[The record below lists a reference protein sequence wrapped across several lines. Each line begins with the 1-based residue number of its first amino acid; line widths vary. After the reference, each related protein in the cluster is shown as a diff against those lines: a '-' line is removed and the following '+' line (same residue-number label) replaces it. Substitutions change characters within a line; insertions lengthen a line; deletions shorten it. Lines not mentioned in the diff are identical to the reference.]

1 MKRIVLTGG
10 GTAGHVM
17 PNLAIIDDLSK
28 LDWEIHYIG
37 SYNGIERSLIN
48 KANIKYH
55 PIRTGK
61 LRRYFDIKNFL
72 DPFNVLIGIF
82 QSIYLMIKIKPS
94 IVFSKGGFVAVPVII
109 AAWLN
114 RVPSITHEG
123 DITVGLANKLCVPFV
138 KKICTAFVNTA
149 KYLPQNKAVYTG
161 LPIRREVFSGNKAL
175 GYELCG
181 FTNSTPV
188 ILVMGG
194 SLGSLNVNKSL
205 RNILPELL
213 KDYQVVHICGKGNV
227 DNSLQEL
234 KGYKQFEFVT
244 EELPHIFSISDI
256 VISRAGTNS
265 VFELL
270 TLRKVCL
277 FIPLSTA
284 ASRGEQILNAEF
296 AVNNGLSQMITEN
309 NLSNQ
314 VFLDKIKDLFKNK
327 DTYINNIS
335 KYKFPDGTA
344 EIINLISTYYKGK

>member
-17 PNLAIIDDLSK
+17 PNLALIDDLSK

-37 SYNGIERSLIN
+37 SYTGIERSLIN
-48 KANIKYH
+48 KASIKYH

-82 QSIYLMIKIKPS
+82 QSIYLMIKIRPS

-123 DITVGLANKLCVPFV
+123 DVTVGLANKLCIPFV
-138 KKICTAFVNTA
+138 KKICTAFADTV
-149 KYLPQNKAVYTG
+149 KLLPQNKALYTG

-175 GYELCG
+175 GYQLCG
-181 FTNSTPV
+181 FTASTPV
-188 ILVMGG
+188 ILVIGG
-194 SLGSLNVNKSL
+194 SLGSLNVNKNL

-213 KDYQVVHICGKGNV
+213 RNYQVVHICGKGNI

-270 TLRKVCL
+270 ALKKVCL

-296 AVNNGLSQMITEN
+296 AVKNGFSQMLTESNLN
-309 NLSNQ
+309 NLE
-314 VFLDKIKDLFKNK
+314 FLEKIKDLYENK
-327 DTYINNIS
+327 DTYIDNMT
-335 KYKFPDGTA
+335 KYEFPDGTA
-344 EIINLISTYYKGK
+344 EIINLIGIYSK